1 MKAIALLGGPKIS
14 WPIDMKDELI
24 KAREEGTFIIG
35 VDRGS
40 LLLEELNLTP
50 DLAVGDFDSL
60 RKEELLRI
68 NQSVSDIR
76 YSVPEKD
83 LTDTELALHYAFDDY
98 CVDSLSLIGATGGRL
113 DHFLTNLF
121 MLLKPEF
128 RQYAEKIQIIDQ
140 QNYISFLNPGKHV
153 VKRIE
158 NYTYFGVATLNE
170 VQELNI
176 SNAKYNLA
184 CYSNTNPVSLSSNE
198 FLHKQD
204 TFNVS
209 FKKGLIAIIQSR
221 DLDRFQNIQK

>member
-1 MKAIALLGGPKIS
+1 MKAIALLGGPNIY
-14 WPIDMKDELI
+14 WPIDIKDKLV
-24 KAREEGTFIIG
+24 KAREKGTFIIG

-60 RKEELLRI
+60 KKEELLRI
-68 NQSVSDIR
+68 NQTVSDIR

-128 RQYAEKIQIIDQ
+128 RQYAEKVQIIDQ
-140 QNYISFLNPGKHV
+140 QNYISFLKPGKHA

-158 NYTYFGVATLNE
+158 NYTYFGVAPLNE
-170 VQELNI
+170 VEELNI

-184 CYSNTNPVSLSSNE
+184 GYSNTNPVSLSSNE
-198 FLHKQD
+198 FLPDQD

-209 FKKGLIAIIQSR
+209 FKKGVIAIIQSR
-221 DLDRFQNIQK
+221 DLERFQNIQK